1 MGGGIFLTSIKNKLG
16 NVYIDNE
23 VIAKIAGMAA
33 TDCYGIVGMAIKDVK
48 DGIVQLLKRDSLT
61 KGVKIYTNDN
71 LISIDMHIIVEF
83 GTNISAIVETLIATV
98 KYRIKESLGFNVDK
112 INIFV
117 EEIRVDS

>member
-16 NVYIDNE
+16 NVYIENE